1 MGLVNP
7 EILTKIDSQ
16 ENMPK
21 KLRELIKEL
30 VKLESTFDDK
40 PSAPKVISNS
50 YEQKIEYYFKDPEII
65 DFCKKQE

>member
-7 EILTKIDSQ
+7 EILAKIDSQ

-30 VKLESTFDDK
+30 IKLESTFDDK
-40 PSAPKVISNS
+40 PSAPKVIAKS
-50 YEQKIEYYFKDPEII
+50 YEQKIENYFKDPEII